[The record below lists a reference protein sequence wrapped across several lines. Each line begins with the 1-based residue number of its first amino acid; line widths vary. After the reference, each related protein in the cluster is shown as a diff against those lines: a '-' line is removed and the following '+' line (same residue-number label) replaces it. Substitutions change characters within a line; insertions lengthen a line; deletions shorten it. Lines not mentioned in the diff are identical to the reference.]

1 MALLLLALGLGAV
14 SPASGQEELPGLES
28 YQPLQYGDQGE
39 DVSRIQQQ
47 LTDLG
52 YYSGKISGNFLDGTR
67 AAIRRFQKDY
77 GLEETGI
84 ADGQTEAL
92 LMSAEYRALSMG
104 SEGEDVK
111 RLQEHLADLGY
122 YKAKLSGRYLE
133 ATTAAVK
140 AFQER
145 NGLAATGEA
154 DVATQQLL
162 FSGKAVSKDGPQ
174 ATLPP
179 DPDMD
184 VGDINDVVMAPDGA
198 EGQEQLKD
206 IDYSKKL
213 SRGAKGQSVKQV
225 QQKLTELGY
234 FEGPISGN
242 YMNQTVEAVK
252 RFQLN
257 NGIKADGV
265 TGEETWNLLFNDAQ
279 ALDASATPRPT
290 PVPTPVP
297 YAITVDVRN
306 QVVLV
311 NGRDEN
317 GEYTVPVRRMICST
331 GMKATPSDVG
341 DWVLDGQKARWC
353 YFPAWGSHAQYWT
366 RINPYIAFHSVI
378 YREVDYMALSVKS
391 YDMLGSRAS
400 HGCIRLLVSEAKWI
414 YDNIGEG
421 VVVTIREDL
430 PEDQELTKSLHPP
443 ALNRTYM
450 RPVNTPQ
457 PTAEP
462 QYSATGAPPQ
472 PFRTLKKG
480 KSGEDVYWL
489 QRKLQDLGYYTGT
502 VTGSFYNGT
511 YKAVKAFQKDHGIY
525 ADGIA
530 GERTLKALYAD
541 VLNMPEPE
549 GTSAPELEATNT
561 PKASPAP
568 TWTLEPTLTLTPSPT
583 PVPTPTLPAVGVR
596 RP

>member
-1 MALLLLALGLGAV
+1 MKRALSLGMALVLLMLALGAAL
-14 SPASGQEELPGLES
+14 PAWGEEEPVQTES

-39 DVSRIQQQ
+39 DVSRIQQR

-52 YYSGKISGNFLDGTR
+52 YYSGKVSGNFLDGTR
-67 AAIRRFQKDY
+67 AAVMRFQKDY
-77 GLEETGI
+77 GLKETGI

-133 ATTAAVK
+133 ATTGAVK
-140 AFQER
+140 VFQER
-145 NGLAATGEA
+145 NGLTATGEA
-154 DVATQQLL
+154 DVQTQQLL
-162 FSGKAVSKDGPQ
+162 FSGKAVSKDGP
-174 ATLPP
+174 ATTQPP

-184 VGDINDVVMAPDGA
+184 VGDINDVVMVEDGA
-198 EGQEQLKD
+198 DNQGQLKD

-213 SRGAKGQSVKQV
+213 TRGAKGQNVKQV

-234 FEGPISGN
+234 FDGPISGN
-242 YMNQTVEAVK
+242 YMTQTMDAVK
-252 RFQLN
+252 KFQVN
-257 NGIKADGV
+257 NGIKADGI
-265 TGEETWNLLFNDAQ
+265 TGEETWNLLFNDPEV
-279 ALDASATPRPT
+279 LDVSATPRPT

-311 NGRDEN
+311 NGRDEA
-317 GEYTVPVRRMICST
+317 GEYTVPVKRMICST

-341 DWVLDGQKARWC
+341 DWVLDGRKARWC

-378 YREVDYMALSVKS
+378 YRAVDTMALSVKS
-391 YDMLGSRAS
+391 YNMLGSRAS
-400 HGCIRLLVSEAKWI
+400 HGCIRLLVNDAKWI
-414 YDNIGEG
+414 YDNVGEG

-430 PEDQELTKSLHPP
+430 PEDQELTKALQPP
-443 ALNRTYM
+443 PLNRTYM
-450 RPVNTPQ
+450 RPSNTPE

-462 QYSATGAPPQ
+462 NYSASAAPPQ

-502 VTGSFYNGT
+502 ATGSYYNGT
-511 YKAVKAFQKDHGIY
+511 HKAVKAFQKDHGIN

-530 GERTLKALYAD
+530 GEQTLNALYAD
-541 VLNMPEPE
+541 VLNTPLPE
-549 GTSAPELEATNT
+549 GSDIPAESLAPSR
-561 PKASPAP
+561 SPEP
-568 TWTLEPTLTLTPSPT
+568 TWTLQPSKSPEPSVT
-583 PVPTPTLPAVGVR
+583 PVPTQG
-596 RP
+596 